1 MTVALPSRRL
11 LLLLLCVSSSAE
23 LAGSALTPG
32 QCGTP
37 SNQLLTAVLS
47 RGRQVAGVPGAHLS
61 PLEFTRFWIS
71 YSQRGVF
78 AVGAGVPGAGAR
90 FCWADQA
97 PLAAI
102 RHVGLSTLDKHT
114 AYRDI
119 QLHPPAR
126 PPAAP
131 AMPVRSP
138 PDRSHSCGLHG
149 TDRSPLRRR
158 RLG

>member
-1 MTVALPSRRL
+1 VGRQAIN
-11 LLLLLCVSSSAE
+11 SS
-23 LAGSALTPG
+23 L
-32 QCGTP
+32 
-37 SNQLLTAVLS
+37 AVLS
-47 RGRQVAGVPGAHLS
+47 RSRQVDGVPGAHLS

-71 YSQRGVF
+71 YSRHGVF
-78 AVGAGVPGAGAR
+78 AVGAGVPGAGAC

-126 PPAAP
+126 LPAAP
-131 AMPVRSP
+131 AVLVRSP
-138 PDRSHSCGLHG
+138 PGRSRSCGLHG
-149 TDRSPLRRR
+149 AGRSPLRRR